1 MADAE
6 TFTLPGGQH
15 HDADVGCEGRLP
27 GSGAGQPVAAEHQGE
42 AGMAAQQLVE
52 PPRRDT
58 SQLSGAAYGQP
69 LDAPRCPG
77 EAVLPP
83 GRDLRHGPAAEG
95 GPAVGGGS
103 REALL
108 PTPAGHL

>member
-6 TFTLPGGQH
+6 TFSLPGGQYS
-15 HDADVGCEGRLP
+15 DADVGCEGRP
-27 GSGAGQPVAAEHQGE
+27 AGGGAGQPVAAEHQGE
-42 AGMAAQQLVE
+42 AGMAPQQLVE
-52 PPRRDT
+52 TSRRDS
-58 SQLSGAAYGQP
+58 SQLSGGAYGQP
-69 LDAPRCPG
+69 LDGRRCPG
-77 EAVLPP
+77 EAVLHP